1 MGTTGKTKSGRRC
14 ARRLNDLDA
23 REWMR
28 FTKSW
33 FVCNPPPRN
42 KDAVL
47 HPAKFPEAMAEDFIR
62 FFTMPGEVVLD
73 PFAGVGST
81 LVAAEAC
88 GRRGV
93 GIELSAAF
101 VDVGRRLLAEEALL
115 IQGDARNTVS
125 LCRGAGIE
133 SVQYVLTSPPYWRM
147 LKTSRGNVLSA
158 HKERIRKGLP
168 TDYCGDSADLS
179 SIDKY
184 DDFLAALVSILTDL
198 RNLLDPGRYLTV
210 VAQNIRIPEG
220 RVCTFAWD
228 LVYALSDY
236 YTFKGE
242 RLWLQDNKRLGMWGY
257 PSEFVTNVH
266 HHYCLTFK
274 NDKV

>member
-1 MGTTGKTKSGRRC
+1 METTSNTKPNRRC
-14 ARRLNDLDA
+14 IRRLNNLSA

-33 FVCNPPPRN
+33 FVCNPPPRS
-42 KDAVL
+42 KDTIL
-47 HPAKFPEAMAEDFIR
+47 HPAKFPEAMAEEFIR

-101 VDVGRRLLAEEALL
+101 VDVGAKLLAKESLL
-115 IQGDARNTVS
+115 IHGDARNAGG

-147 LKTSRGNVLSA
+147 LKTSRGNVNST
-158 HKERIRKGLP
+158 HKERTRKGLP
-168 TDYCGDSADLS
+168 TDYSGDPADLS
-179 SIDKY
+179 SIDEY
-184 DDFLAALVSILTDL
+184 DKFLAALVDILADL

-228 LVYALSDY
+228 LVSALSGY

-242 RLWLQDNKRLGMWGY
+242 RLWLQDNKKLGMWGY